1 MIRALRVLIRLSV
14 LTPLTPTPTTP
25 LTPIM
30 PLVWL
35 MVLLVVGNVNAQ
47 NTNTNTYN
55 INTQSLNTD
64 NANAQNVA
72 SQNVNIQNPNTQ
84 NTHTQNL
91 NVYGI
96 NTQNPNP
103 NVRLLNIAGEPIKLT
118 LVVGQEVQLN
128 FDNHLVS
135 LGTPIAIKDK
145 IKTQMIDTR
154 LWLKAIKAFKPVRL
168 LVRDERGELRVFLLS
183 ANVSE
188 QKVQPYPL
196 KYTLITEAKPP
207 NQPNSLG
214 NHPNTQQSNQQHPN
228 IKPRLSYIDLTR
240 FVAQTLYAPKRLIEK
255 INLIRLPINTQKAVR
270 LFTCSSALAC
280 NGNVLAHPIA
290 SWRATSYF
298 YVSAVVLKN
307 TTKQVIVLDP
317 RDLLGKWQAATF
329 QFNRLGRANSPE
341 DSSVVYLISAMPF
354 EQSL

>member
-1 MIRALRVLIRLSV
+1 MH
-14 LTPLTPTPTTP
+14 
-25 LTPIM
+25 
-30 PLVWL
+30 LVWL

-47 NTNTNTYN
+47 N
-55 INTQSLNTD
+55 
-64 NANAQNVA
+64 VA
-72 SQNVNIQNPNTQ
+72 SQNVNIQN
-84 NTHTQNL
+84 L
-91 NVYGI
+91 

-103 NVRLLNIAGEPIKLT
+103 NVRLFNISGEPIKLT
-118 LVVGQEVQLN
+118 LVVDQEVQLN
-128 FDNHLVS
+128 FDNHLAS

-154 LWLKAIKAFKPVRL
+154 LWLKAIKAFKPTRL
-168 LVRDERGELRVFLLS
+168 LVRNHRGEIGVFLLS

-188 QKVQPYPL
+188 QKVQPYPI
-196 KYTLITEAKPP
+196 KYTIINAAKPP
-207 NQPNSLG
+207 NPTNSLG
-214 NHPNTQQSNQQHPN
+214 NHTNTQQSNQQNPN

-290 SWRATSYF
+290 SWRATSYL
-298 YVSAVVLKN
+298 YISAVMLKN
-307 TTKQVIVLDP
+307 TTKQVVVLDP

-341 DSSVVYLISAMPF
+341 DSSVVYLISVMPF